1 MDDSELG
8 QLLAR
13 AADEFPVLHR
23 PLALERRV
31 TRRRRITTAFALA
44 AGAAALT
51 GAAILI
57 PFMMT
62 SDGTTKPASTAS
74 GGYVGSRWQLTSVA
88 DGTTSTPIPGDAGAN
103 IEFWTDGRIV
113 VRTGTD
119 TLTGRFSPVPGGF
132 EVRDVGTTLAVY
144 GGKDPHRLAA
154 IAALNTMAYG
164 NRAGVTPSNPV
175 QDAVV
180 TVTGTDLVIRAGGL
194 RLTFDRVGPST
205 PR

>member
-31 TRRRRITTAFALA
+31 TRRRRITTAFAFA

-113 VRTGTD
+113 VRTGW
-119 TLTGRFSPVPGGF
+119 R
-132 EVRDVGTTLAVY
+132 
-144 GGKDPHRLAA
+144 
-154 IAALNTMAYG
+154 
-164 NRAGVTPSNPV
+164 PS
-175 QDAVV
+175 
-180 TVTGTDLVIRAGGL
+180 R
-194 RLTFDRVGPST
+194 PST
-205 PR
+205 PWPTATVPVSRRRTRSRTPSSR